1 MNKYSYI
8 GKTKEEAIKMACDE
22 LNISE
27 NEMIISEKETKQGLF
42 SKKIEIEV
50 LKRSDIVEEIK
61 NFLIN
66 ITEQMGIEVQ
76 IGIKIRENTINMKM
90 YSEHNNILIGKNG
103 QTLASLQLIIKQMLQ
118 NKYNTKMNILL
129 DVENY
134 KEKQLKN
141 LEYLAKKTAKEVAT
155 TKIEAKL
162 EPMNSYQ
169 RRIVHS
175 ALTNFKGIYTESVG
189 AEPNRA
195 IVIKPKED

>member
-103 QTLASLQLIIKQMLQ
+103 QTLASLQLIVKQMLQ

-189 AEPNRA
+189 EEPNRA